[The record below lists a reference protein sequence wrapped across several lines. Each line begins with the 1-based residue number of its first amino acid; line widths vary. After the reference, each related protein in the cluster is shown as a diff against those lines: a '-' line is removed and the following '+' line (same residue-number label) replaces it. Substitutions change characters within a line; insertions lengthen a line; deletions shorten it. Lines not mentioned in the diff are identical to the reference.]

1 MKPLTQGFFLAAI
14 CALLITG
21 AGCDSGG
28 GTDGIAGDAGSGE
41 NGGGGDPGGGT
52 GGGSLPASFPTYASV
67 SLFSAGGI
75 FDQPIPPTPEI
86 DPASSTLIGSIL
98 RSGGLVMS
106 VRQYSTTV
114 FFADASTPRHNVK
127 IECGPAWELG
137 VSQMLNVPIPDFAVP
152 QFDTDGASN
161 PPVGCGDAS
170 DQDNFMV
177 ILDTGSRCEF
187 DFWQARKSNGSWAAS
202 WANRISLDGSGV
214 FARGLSSRGS
224 GFAFLGG
231 VIWPDEL
238 VSGRI
243 EHALVFNYPFTK
255 AGGPVAPATESDG
268 ESTAADAI
276 PEGARLQLDPALD
289 LTGLTLAPYERT
301 IARAMQEF
309 GLLLVD
315 NGGDV
320 GIGLYAI
327 DPGSVQGDPYGGLLP
342 ADDFV
347 TLPNIPLNQLRVLK
361 LPPQN
366 ADFQAGLGVE
376 TNSCAVMQ

>member
-1 MKPLTQGFFLAAI
+1 MRPLIKGFFLAVF
-14 CALLITG
+14 CALLTIGT
-21 AGCDSGG
+21 GCDSGG
-28 GTDGIAGDAGSGE
+28 GGSDDTAGGNEDNSGGSG
-41 NGGGGDPGGGT
+41 GGPGGSVPS
-52 GGGSLPASFPTYASV
+52 SLPSYASL

-75 FDQPIPPTPEI
+75 FNQSLPATPEI
-86 DPASSTLIGSIL
+86 DPASSTLVGSFL
-98 RSGGLVMS
+98 RAGGLVMS

-114 FFADASTPRHNVK
+114 FFADTTTPRRNVK
-127 IECGPAWELG
+127 LECGPAWELG
-137 VSQMLNVPIPDFAVP
+137 VSQMLSVPIPDFAVP

-161 PPVGCGDAS
+161 PPRGCGDAS

-177 ILDTGSRCEF
+177 ILDTGSRCEY
-187 DFWQARKSNGSWAAS
+187 DFWQARKNNGSWAAS
-202 WANRISLDGSGV
+202 WGNRISLDGDGV
-214 FARGLSSRGS
+214 YARGLSSRGS

-255 AGGPVAPATESDG
+255 AGGPVSPATESDG

-276 PEGARLQLDPALD
+276 PEGARIQLNPALD
-289 LTGLTLAPYERT
+289 LTTLNLAPYELT

-327 DPGSVQGDPYGGLLP
+327 DPTSVQGDPYGGILP

-347 TLPNIPLNQLRVLK
+347 ALPNIPLNQLRVLK

-366 ADFQAGLGVE
+366 ADFQAALGVE